1 MNEILI
7 FLNRIE
13 KNIDNFFD
21 FSKGN
26 MPLRVGKYYLF
37 SLLLLSAS
45 AIFLE
50 LLSLITGSHDLRL
63 GASFLMWLVVA
74 NIVMIPGTIVISID
88 KISGLDLLGNYRD
101 YFLQQSKNLVNE
113 WNGIVICF
121 LAAVVSLLLFH
132 SINLLAQ
139 EKE

>member
-7 FLNRIE
+7 FWHRIE

-50 LLSLITGSHDLRL
+50 VLSLVTGNHDLRL
-63 GASFLMWLVVA
+63 GASFLMWLVVT
-74 NIVMIPGTIVISID
+74 NLIIIPGAIIISID
-88 KISGLDLLGNYRD
+88 KISGLDLLDNYRD
-101 YFLQQSKNLVNE
+101 SFLEQSKNLVNE

-121 LAAVVSLLLFH
+121 LAAIVSLLLFH
-132 SINLLAQ
+132 SINLLVQ

>member
-7 FLNRIE
+7 FWHRLE

-26 MPLRVGKYYLF
+26 MPLRLGKYYLF

-50 LLSLITGSHDLRL
+50 LLSLSTGDQYLRL
-63 GASFLMWLVVA
+63 GASFLMWFVVA
-74 NIVMIPGTIVISID
+74 NIIIIPGAIIISID

-101 YFLQQSKNLVNE
+101 SFLEQCKNLVSE

-121 LAAVVSLLLFH
+121 VAAVVSLLLFY